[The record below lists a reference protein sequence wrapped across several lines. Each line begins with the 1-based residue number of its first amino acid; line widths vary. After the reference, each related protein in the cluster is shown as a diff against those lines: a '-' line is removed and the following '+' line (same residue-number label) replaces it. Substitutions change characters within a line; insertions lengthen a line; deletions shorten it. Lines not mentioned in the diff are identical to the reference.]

1 MSMADDLEAYV
12 KPEIPKPMKFANFLE
27 HLMDCGNV
35 ADAARQADLT
45 IQQVRL
51 FRRNNPKAQAAFEEA
66 LDIGT
71 DAIEAE
77 LHRRAI
83 SGTLEPV
90 FYKGRRVNT
99 IRKKSD
105 VLLMFLLKSRR
116 PHIYRDNAPL
126 TPPDQDDDNLGLES
140 PAEEI
145 ARRLNQLADRKRE
158 TSNPPVIDSKPTRP
172 SKK

>member
-45 IQQVRL
+45 IQQVRV

-83 SGTLEPV
+83 QGTLEPV

-126 TPPDQDDDNLGLES
+126 QTSEPDDANDIES